1 MNRLTRTLVL
11 LGIAAAAVV
20 LAGAALGMTYT
31 APVGVFN
38 SSADSPTDLA
48 VNSEGDLWVLYT
60 GGNTPRIARLNVI
73 GAQQVSVPIST
84 ADAMPLGI
92 TTDAAGNAYVTDSN
106 NETITVYS
114 KSGALLHTYTDPFH
128 LNGPVGIGVSSSGTI
143 YVADA
148 GNDQVEVFSPSGAF
162 TSQFGGGTLSVPND
176 VAIDSGGNVWVADSG
191 NDQIVEYSGSGSQL
205 LKFGTEGTGNGQF
218 EIPEYIGVAPTGNVF
233 VSDENNNRIQEFSS
247 SGQFEST
254 WGSGGDTAGL
264 FTNPLGLDGDVAG
277 NVYVSDQGN
286 ARIQKF
292 YLGANPCTK
301 VDHRHLASCNL
312 DKGKCLHGL
321 VPSTEVTC
329 VAGVTAK
336 FKRYRTK

>member
-1 MNRLTRTLVL
+1 MNRFTRTLVL

-20 LAGAALGMTYT
+20 LAGGALGMTYT
-31 APVGVFN
+31 TPVGVFN

-114 KSGALLHTYTDPFH
+114 KSGALLHTYTDPAH

-148 GNDQVEVFSPSGAF
+148 GNDQVEVFSSSGAF
-162 TSQFGGGTLSVPND
+162 TSQFGAGTLSVPND
-176 VAIDSGGNVWVADSG
+176 VAVDSGGNVWVADSG

-205 LKFGTEGTGNGQF
+205 LKFGTRGHRQRPVRDPGVHRRRSDGERVRLRREQQPHPGVLVVGPVREHVGERRRHGRALHESARTRRRRRGQ
-218 EIPEYIGVAPTGNVF
+218 
-233 VSDENNNRIQEFSS
+233 R
-247 SGQFEST
+247 
-254 WGSGGDTAGL
+254 L
-264 FTNPLGLDGDVAG
+264 RL
-277 NVYVSDQGN
+277 
-286 ARIQKF
+286 
-292 YLGANPCTK
+292 
-301 VDHRHLASCNL
+301 
-312 DKGKCLHGL
+312 
-321 VPSTEVTC
+321 
-329 VAGVTAK
+329 
-336 FKRYRTK
+336 